1 MSRNAARA
9 MRDLAECLDEEAAD
23 LPAGMAFAAVSA
35 MARAHHKAA
44 ARIEAWAGDVGQGN
58 GPVQVPPE
66 YTGGAGQKP
75 TARE

>member
-9 MRDLAECLDEEAAD
+9 MRDLAECLDEEAAE

-44 ARIEAWAGDVGQGN
+44 ARIEAWSGDVGQGALE
-58 GPVQVPPE
+58 VPAE
-66 YTGGAGQKP
+66 YRQGGAGQKP